1 MEEQL
6 SNKIFELKEKIT
18 DREFKDL
25 METLQGVYKEKKEK
39 EFVLYEIE
47 YIFTQLTMRGRSI
60 ETELVK
66 KKAIIKLSCAED
78 FDYAEGKIETE
89 KHFLNR
95 VESRG
100 GVIFVNNSWS
110 PPPLRNFHQNLNG
123 YCWCEVCSDNCCG
136 ECGESNTLPVD
147 FECPVKNSHIFIHS
161 MIKLS

>member
-18 DREFKDL
+18 DGEFKDL

-47 YIFTQLTMRGRSI
+47 YIFIQLTMSGRRI
-60 ETELVK
+60 ETHFVK

-89 KHFLNR
+89 KHFLER
-95 VESRG
+95 VERNDR
-100 GVIFVNNSWS
+100 IIHVNHHWS
-110 PPPLRNFHQNLNG
+110 PPPLRNFQPNLNG
-123 YCWCEVCSDNCCG
+123 YCWCEACSDNCCG

-147 FECPVKNSHIFIHS
+147 FECPVSNSQIFIHS